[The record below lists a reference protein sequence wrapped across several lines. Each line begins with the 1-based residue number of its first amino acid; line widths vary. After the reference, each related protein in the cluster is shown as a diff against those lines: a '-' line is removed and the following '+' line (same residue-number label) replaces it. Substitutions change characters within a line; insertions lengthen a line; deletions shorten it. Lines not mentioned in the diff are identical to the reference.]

1 MANIEDTRRALTK
14 DLESKWGFVIY
25 RTTYKDD
32 AEWKRFMDHINTR
45 IRLNL
50 EEDGAGDLF
59 SRLDWC
65 VQEDPALENARV
77 NQVRK

>member
-1 MANIEDTRRALTK
+1 MANIEDTRHALTK

-25 RTTYKDD
+25 RTTYTDD

-45 IRLNL
+45 TLLNL
-50 EEDGAGDLF
+50 EDEGAGDLF

-65 VQEDPALENARV
+65 VQEDSAVENAPV
-77 NQVRK
+77 SQVRE

>member
-1 MANIEDTRRALTK
+1 M
-14 DLESKWGFVIY
+14 GFVIY

-32 AEWKRFMDHINTR
+32 AEWKRFMNHINTR

-59 SRLDWC
+59 SHLDWC
-65 VQEDPALENARV
+65 VQEDLALVNARV